1 MYIFKGIWGE
11 IASGIGFRMEIYLIF
26 VIAYSYCETIKCNV
40 YRNLYFFIVPFLV
53 GGLYVILRK
62 VKRSIFYKNKEL

>member
-26 VIAYSYCETIKCNV
+26 IIAYSYCETIKCNV

-53 GGLYVILRK
+53 NVSFIDPN
-62 VKRSIFYKNKEL
+62 VKKYYTSY